1 MLNKVRGSTMTDEE
15 IQALKDTNT
24 QLVSRVTQLESINT
38 DLVDQKKDLK
48 EKLQTGLTDDEAK
61 AEIQSLKS
69 LLEGVESE
77 KATAQSEFN
86 STLNSMRMKDV
97 LREAGVN
104 AQNSDALEALS
115 SLVLDGA
122 SYEDGFNYKN
132 EDGSTVYNSENKPY
146 GVIDKVNEL
155 REGDKSYLFA
165 PSKGGGGV
173 TTTQEPQQNSKDI
186 ADYVRDTYSY

>member
-132 EDGSTVYNSENKPY
+132 DDGSTVYNSENKPY

-165 PSKGGGGV
+165 PTAGGGG
-173 TTTQEPQQNSKDI
+173 TSKAPAPTETKTGI
-186 ADYVRDTYSY
+186 NEILNASLTY